1 MTDMSKERALRVLC
15 ARIFGRN
22 NLIGSDFA
30 DVSAWT
36 VKQKFPQ
43 DPGGG
48 MLIQFSIS
56 HHALGKIYDSEETV
70 RAAEVLLGDESEGD
84 S

>member
-1 MTDMSKERALRVLC
+1 
-15 ARIFGRN
+15 
-22 NLIGSDFA
+22 LIGSDFA
-30 DVSAWT
+30 DISAWT
-36 VKQKFPQ
+36 VKREFPQ

-70 RAAEVLLGDESEGD
+70 RAVEVLLGERGEGD
-84 S
+84 T

>member
-1 MTDMSKERALRVLC
+1 MANMSKERALQVLC
-15 ARIFGRN
+15 ARIFDRN

-36 VKQKFPQ
+36 VERKFTQ
-43 DPGGG
+43 DRGGG
-48 MLIQFSIS
+48 MLIQFAIS
-56 HHALGKIYDSEETV
+56 HHALGKVHDSEESV
-70 RAAEVLLGDESEGD
+70 KAAEVLLGDQSEGD